1 MKGFSDFDEL
11 PLALGESLHGRV
23 GRGGKIEPFEKF
35 AGAPLHR
42 RAIEELQAQH
52 AAAREPG
59 KKNIFG
65 DREVREYVQLLVD
78 QRHAAVDG
86 IGRVEG
92 QVPEAVQREG
102 ARVGLVYA
110 RENVHQGGLAGAVL
124 AHHAKHLTGGERERH
139 VAQHPYARECLAD
152 VGDVK
157 EAVHC
162 QAPASVR
169 VRRASSRAAASI
181 TAPLTIST
189 RKYEKPIRFRL
200 L

>member
-1 MKGFSDFDEL
+1 VKGFSDFDEL

-59 KKNIFG
+59 KKYIFG

-102 ARVGLVYA
+102 ARVGLGTPA
-110 RENVHQGGLAGAVL
+110 RMFTRVDLPAPFSPTTPSTSPAESVNDTSRSTLTPENVLPMLA
-124 AHHAKHLTGGERERH
+124 T
-139 VAQHPYARECLAD
+139 
-152 VGDVK
+152 
-157 EAVHC
+157 
-162 QAPASVR
+162 
-169 VRRASSRAAASI
+169 
-181 TAPLTIST
+181 
-189 RKYEKPIRFRL
+189 
-200 L
+200 